1 MKKTKFYEK
10 TKLYF
15 EEGLFKEIYSS
26 DQISICNVSNTEYL
40 AFIYDLFEDDLEIG
54 ICIKPDIILKIV
66 EDNYLINKMYLSS
79 SRQEKSKCTIDIKQN
94 YKLMKEMKQKTDI
107 LGPSK
112 NINIELEQELI
123 EKYGKNKSR

>member
-1 MKKTKFYEK
+1 MKKEKFYEK

-26 DQISICNVSNTEYL
+26 DQISICNVSNAEYL

-66 EDNYLINKMYLSS
+66 EDK
-79 SRQEKSKCTIDIKQN
+79 
-94 YKLMKEMKQKTDI
+94 
-107 LGPSK
+107 
-112 NINIELEQELI
+112 
-123 EKYGKNKSR
+123 